1 MFQNQRITSPGS
13 FKTLEEWTGFMKEP
27 GKNSDS
33 LVGSLT
39 VRFAL
44 RTIVKYQ
51 TWLLDFWE
59 LVVKWY
65 IWGWWLANRWI
76 YTLADNWR
84 VFVSDPKN
92 RPTLEG
98 ISAGWNGVGCDLHWN
113 EYLMDEKWTNGCSL
127 KQKVTREWAVDDIF
141 LIFFNGVYVY
151 LMQVNSVGK
160 ICGVMLCELLW
171 K

>member
-51 TWLLDFWE
+51 TWLLDF
-59 LVVKWY
+59 
-65 IWGWWLANRWI
+65 
-76 YTLADNWR
+76 
-84 VFVSDPKN
+84 
-92 RPTLEG
+92 
-98 ISAGWNGVGCDLHWN
+98 
-113 EYLMDEKWTNGCSL
+113 
-127 KQKVTREWAVDDIF
+127 
-141 LIFFNGVYVY
+141 
-151 LMQVNSVGK
+151 
-160 ICGVMLCELLW
+160 
-171 K
+171 